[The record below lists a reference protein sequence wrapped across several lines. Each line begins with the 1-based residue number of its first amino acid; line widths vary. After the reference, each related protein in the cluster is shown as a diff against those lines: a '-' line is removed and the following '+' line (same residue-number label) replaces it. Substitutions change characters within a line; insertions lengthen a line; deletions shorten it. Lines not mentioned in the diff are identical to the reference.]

1 MIENFIRSLV
11 AFSDADIKKFL
22 AKAVI
27 REVKKKTILLK
38 EGEISCEVYFVIKGC
53 IRLFYVKD
61 GDEISECFFTE
72 GIMGGAHDSFISQT
86 PSRNWLET
94 IEDCTLFTLSY
105 SNLQLLYAEIPLM
118 NELVRKVM
126 EERFV
131 YLQQLFTSHI
141 LDSPEQ
147 RYEKLVR
154 ERPDLINR
162 VPQHQLATFLG
173 ITKVS
178 LSRIRTRTQKRE
190 KTKKLK

>member
-11 AFSDADIKKFL
+11 NFSDDDIKKFL
-22 AKAVI
+22 TKVVV
-27 REVKKKTILLK
+27 REVPKKTLLLK
-38 EGEISCEVYFVIKGC
+38 EGDIANEVYFVIKGC

-86 PSRNWLET
+86 PSRNCLET
-94 IEDCTLFTLSY
+94 IEDSTLLTLNY
-105 SNLQLLYAEIPLM
+105 ANLQLLYAEVPLM

-131 YLQQLFTSHI
+131 YLQRLFTSHI
-141 LDSPEQ
+141 LDTPEQ

-178 LSRIRTRTQKRE
+178 LSRIRGRARK
-190 KTKKLK
+190 KATKD

>member
-11 AFSDADIKKFL
+11 NFSDEDIKKFL
-22 AKAVI
+22 GKAVI

-38 EGEISCEVYFVIKGC
+38 EGDVSQEVFFIMKGC
-53 IRLFYVKD
+53 IRLFYIKD

-72 GIMGGAHDSFISQT
+72 GILGGAHDSFISQT

-94 IEDCTLFTLSY
+94 IEDCTLLTLSY
-105 SNLQLLYAEIPLM
+105 TNLQLLYSEIPQM

-141 LDSPEQ
+141 LDTPEQ

-178 LSRIRTRTQKRE
+178 LSRIRTRTQARE
-190 KTKKLK
+190 KTKNLR

>member
-11 AFSDADIKKFL
+11 NFSDEDIKKFL
-22 AKAVI
+22 EKAVI

-38 EGEISCEVYFVIKGC
+38 EGDVSQEVFFIMKGC
-53 IRLFYVKD
+53 IRLFYIKD

-72 GIMGGAHDSFISQT
+72 GILGGAHDSFISQT

-94 IEDCTLFTLSY
+94 IEDSTLLTLSY
-105 SNLQLLYAEIPLM
+105 TNLQLLYSEIPKM

-141 LDSPEQ
+141 LDTPEQ

-178 LSRIRTRTQKRE
+178 LSRIRTRTKTRE
-190 KTKKLK
+190 KLKKTE